1 MLALMKSLM
10 NSFVGKII
18 VMIIIAGMAFW
29 GVDQMFAQ
37 LRGGIGSNMAAAGSR
52 GFDAVTFDR
61 RVESVI
67 RNINADSEEP
77 VTKPELLEQ
86 GVIDQVFQL
95 EAAKLTLLGYADSI
109 GVHPSTDAVV
119 EELKNIDAFKNPL
132 TGALDLDTYRDVLYR
147 SRITQAD
154 YEQQLSDDLTMKAL
168 RDAAGAA
175 IFPPK
180 TLSGLQAR
188 YIGEARN
195 VGWFIL
201 DTSSLPEPDAPTE
214 DEIRAYYDENLEA
227 LKQPERRMIDV
238 LRMSAEDFLSEV
250 TVTDQ
255 EVATVYEAS
264 KSERYSEPDTRT
276 YVELMFSS
284 REAARTAFGLLAA
297 GADPASVEGVASRE
311 TRTGRRESVSD
322 PLLAEAMF
330 GAGKQSGAL
339 FGPAERGD
347 QWLVARLVSVQPGAV
362 FPLEQVEGEIRD
374 QLSRERA
381 AVLLFEKMEALDRAI
396 GAGYPIGQ
404 IAEEVGVPL
413 ITFAPVDQSGRTREG
428 VALMGLISAGEAF
441 QQAFEIPVGETSNR
455 IDIGEATYLTSPRKV
470 LESYTPEFEE
480 LREDVRTGLVRQREA
495 NGVQAALD
503 DLTDRIKSGEST
515 LEAEARAANEVVETP
530 LAPIT
535 RRTAADSGLPNAAVT
550 SVFSGKEGDVFTFP
564 SRTGDAVM
572 VMQITDIT
580 PPSEADMS
588 ELAPLA
594 NSSLLTSLQTDL
606 DQAMEAEIAAT
617 MKLRTNQGTLRA
629 YKATITSDQ

>member
-214 DEIRAYYDENLEA
+214 EDIRAYYDENLEA

-441 QQAFEIPVGETSNR
+441 QQAFEIPVGENSNR

-515 LEAEARAANEVVETP
+515 LEAEARATNEVVETP

>member
-29 GVDQMFAQ
+29 GVDQMLAQ

-455 IDIGEATYLTSPRKV
+455 IDIGEATYLTSPHKV

-535 RRTAADSGLPNAAVT
+535 RRTAADSGLPNAAVN

>member
-1 MLALMKSLM
+1 MKSLM

-535 RRTAADSGLPNAAVT
+535 RRTAADSGLPNAAVN

>member
-1 MLALMKSLM
+1 MKSLM

-396 GAGYPIGQ
+396 GAGYPISQ

-515 LEAEARAANEVVETP
+515 LEAEARATNEVVETP

>member
-396 GAGYPIGQ
+396 GAGYPISQ

-428 VALMGLISAGEAF
+428 VALMGLIGAGEAF

-455 IDIGEATYLTSPRKV
+455 IDIGEATYLTSPHKV

-535 RRTAADSGLPNAAVT
+535 RRTAADSGLPNAAVN

>member
-201 DTSSLPEPDAPTE
+201 DTSSLPEPDALTE

-428 VALMGLISAGEAF
+428 VALMGLIGAGEAF

-606 DQAMEAEIAAT
+606 DRAMEAEIAAT

>member
-455 IDIGEATYLTSPRKV
+455 IDIGEATYLTSPHKV

>member
-339 FGPAERGD
+339 FGPAERGH

-455 IDIGEATYLTSPRKV
+455 IDIGEATYLTSPHKV

-535 RRTAADSGLPNAAVT
+535 RRTAADSGLPNAAVN

>member
-154 YEQQLSDDLTMKAL
+154 YEQQLSDNLTMKAL

>member
-413 ITFAPVDQSGRTREG
+413 ITFAPVDQSGHTREG

>member
-535 RRTAADSGLPNAAVT
+535 RRTAADSGLPNAAVN

-606 DQAMEAEIAAT
+606 DRAMEAEIAAT

>member
-396 GAGYPIGQ
+396 GAGYPISQ

-441 QQAFEIPVGETSNR
+441 QQAFEIPVGENSNR
-455 IDIGEATYLTSPRKV
+455 IYIGEATYLTSPRKV

-535 RRTAADSGLPNAAVT
+535 RRTAADSGLPNAAVN

>member
-37 LRGGIGSNMAAAGSR
+37 IRGGLGSSMAAAGSR
-52 GFDAVTFDR
+52 SFDPSTFDR

-67 RNINADSEEP
+67 RNINADAEEP

-109 GVHPSTDAVV
+109 GVRPSTDAVV

-147 SRITQAD
+147 SRISQAD
-154 YEQQLSDDLTMKAL
+154 YEQQLADDLTMKAL
-168 RDAAGAA
+168 RDGASAA
-175 IFPPK
+175 IYPPK
-180 TLSGLQAR
+180 TLSSLQAR

-201 DTSSLPEPDAPTE
+201 DTSTLPEPDAPTE
-214 DEIRAYYDENLEA
+214 EEIRTYYDDNLDA

-238 LRMSAEDFLSEV
+238 LRMSADDFLSQV
-250 TVTDQ
+250 TVTEQ

-264 KSERYSEPDTRT
+264 KSDRYSEPDTRT
-276 YVELMFSS
+276 YIELLFPT

-297 GADPASVEGVASRE
+297 GADPASLEGVTSRE
-311 TRTGRRESVSD
+311 TKTGRRQSVTD
-322 PLLAEAMF
+322 PTLAEAMF

-339 FGPAERGD
+339 FGPSERGD

-362 FPLEQVEGEIRD
+362 FPLEQVENEIRD
-374 QLSRERA
+374 QLARERA
-381 AVLLFEKMEALDRAI
+381 GVLLFDKMEALDRAI
-396 GAGYPIGQ
+396 GAGYPLSQ

-413 ITFAPVDQSGRTREG
+413 MTYAPVDQSGRTRDG
-428 VALMGLISAGEAF
+428 TALGGLINAGEAF

-455 IDIGEATYLTSPRKV
+455 ADIGEATYLTSPRKII
-470 LESYTPEFEE
+470 ESYTPEFEE
-480 LREDVRTGLVRQREA
+480 LRDDVRAGLVRQREA
-495 NGVQAALD
+495 SGVQAALD
-503 DLTDRIKSGEST
+503 DLTDRIESGEST
-515 LEAEARAANEVVETP
+515 LEAEARAAGEIVETP
-530 LAPIT
+530 LGAIT
-535 RRTAADSGLPNAAVT
+535 RRTAADSGLPNAAIT

-564 SRTGDAVM
+564 SRDGNAVM
-572 VMQITDIT
+572 VMQITSIT
-580 PPSEADMS
+580 PPDEADMA
-588 ELAPLA
+588 ELSPLA
-594 NSSLLTSLQTDL
+594 NSSLISSLQDDL
-606 DQAMEAEIAAT
+606 NQAMETEVASAT
-617 MKLRTNQGTLRA
+617 KLRTNQGALRA

>member
-1 MLALMKSLM
+1 MKSLM

-214 DEIRAYYDENLEA
+214 EDIRAYYDENLEA

-311 TRTGRRESVSD
+311 TKTGRRESVSD

-362 FPLEQVEGEIRD
+362 FPLEQVEGEIRG

>member
-201 DTSSLPEPDAPTE
+201 DTSSLPEPDALTE

-413 ITFAPVDQSGRTREG
+413 ITFAPVDQSGRTSEG

>member
-1 MLALMKSLM
+1 M
-10 NSFVGKII
+10 
-18 VMIIIAGMAFW
+18 
-29 GVDQMFAQ
+29 
-37 LRGGIGSNMAAAGSR
+37 
-52 GFDAVTFDR
+52 
-61 RVESVI
+61 
-67 RNINADSEEP
+67 
-77 VTKPELLEQ
+77 LEQ

-154 YEQQLSDDLTMKAL
+154 YEQQLSDDLTMKAM

-455 IDIGEATYLTSPRKV
+455 IDIGEATYLTSPHKV

-535 RRTAADSGLPNAAVT
+535 RRTAADSGLPNAAVN

>member
-1 MLALMKSLM
+1 MKSLM

-339 FGPAERGD
+339 FGPAERGH

-455 IDIGEATYLTSPRKV
+455 IDIGEATYLTSPHKV

-535 RRTAADSGLPNAAVT
+535 RRTAADSGLPNAAVN

>member
-1 MLALMKSLM
+1 MKSLM

-214 DEIRAYYDENLEA
+214 EDIRAYYDENLEA

-396 GAGYPIGQ
+396 GAGYPISQ

-441 QQAFEIPVGETSNR
+441 QQAFEIPVGENSNR

-515 LEAEARAANEVVETP
+515 LEAEARATNEVVETP

>member
-441 QQAFEIPVGETSNR
+441 QQAFEIPVGENSNR

-515 LEAEARAANEVVETP
+515 LEAEARATNEVVETP

>member
-1 MLALMKSLM
+1 
-10 NSFVGKII
+10 
-18 VMIIIAGMAFW
+18 
-29 GVDQMFAQ
+29 
-37 LRGGIGSNMAAAGSR
+37 
-52 GFDAVTFDR
+52 
-61 RVESVI
+61 
-67 RNINADSEEP
+67 
-77 VTKPELLEQ
+77 
-86 GVIDQVFQL
+86 
-95 EAAKLTLLGYADSI
+95 
-109 GVHPSTDAVV
+109 
-119 EELKNIDAFKNPL
+119 
-132 TGALDLDTYRDVLYR
+132 
-147 SRITQAD
+147 
-154 YEQQLSDDLTMKAL
+154 
-168 RDAAGAA
+168 
-175 IFPPK
+175 
-180 TLSGLQAR
+180 
-188 YIGEARN
+188 
-195 VGWFIL
+195 
-201 DTSSLPEPDAPTE
+201 
-214 DEIRAYYDENLEA
+214 
-227 LKQPERRMIDV
+227 MIDV

-396 GAGYPIGQ
+396 GAGYPISQ

-441 QQAFEIPVGETSNR
+441 QQAFEIPVGENSNR

-515 LEAEARAANEVVETP
+515 LEAEARATNEVVETP

>member
-347 QWLVARLVSVQPGAV
+347 QWLVARLVSVQPGPV

-455 IDIGEATYLTSPRKV
+455 IDIGEATYLTSPHKV

-535 RRTAADSGLPNAAVT
+535 RRTAADSGLPNAAVN

>member
-18 VMIIIAGMAFW
+18 VMIIIAGMAFR

-175 IFPPK
+175 ILPPK

-297 GADPASVEGVASRE
+297 GADPASVEGVATRE

-428 VALMGLISAGEAF
+428 VALMGLIGAGEAF

>member
-1 MLALMKSLM
+1 M

>member
-1 MLALMKSLM
+1 MKSLM

-214 DEIRAYYDENLEA
+214 EDIRAYYDENLEA

-396 GAGYPIGQ
+396 GAGYPISQ

>member
-1 MLALMKSLM
+1 
-10 NSFVGKII
+10 
-18 VMIIIAGMAFW
+18 
-29 GVDQMFAQ
+29 
-37 LRGGIGSNMAAAGSR
+37 MAAAGSR

-535 RRTAADSGLPNAAVT
+535 RRTAADSGLPNAAVN

>member
-52 GFDAVTFDR
+52 GFDATTFDR

-147 SRITQAD
+147 SRISQAD

-175 IFPPK
+175 IYPPK

-201 DTSSLPEPDAPTE
+201 NTSSLPEPDAPTE
-214 DEIRAYYDENLEA
+214 EEIRAYYDENLEA

-311 TRTGRRESVSD
+311 TETGRRESVSD

-455 IDIGEATYLTSPRKV
+455 IDIGEATYLTSPRKM

-535 RRTAADSGLPNAAVT
+535 RRTAADSGLPNAAIT
-550 SVFSGKEGDVFTFP
+550 SVFNGKEGDVFTFP

>member
-1 MLALMKSLM
+1 MSQT
-10 NSFVGKII
+10 GP
-18 VMIIIAGMAFW
+18 W
-29 GVDQMFAQ
+29 
-37 LRGGIGSNMAAAGSR
+37 
-52 GFDAVTFDR
+52 
-61 RVESVI
+61 SV
-67 RNINADSEEP
+67 
-77 VTKPELLEQ
+77 K
-86 GVIDQVFQL
+86 GIDQRARDAAR
-95 EAAKLTLLGYADSI
+95 EAAHAEGITLGEYLNRLLMSVDAPRPNEVAYPFQNRRPTANAANDTLDTLTRRIEATEARSTLAITGMDHTILGLVARLEEAEQNSAAVAGHVDSLI
-109 GVHPSTDAVV
+109 
-119 EELKNIDAFKNPL
+119 EELKD
-132 TGALDLDTYRDVLYR
+132 THSALQEKVQKLEADDTTR
-147 SRITQAD
+147 
-154 YEQQLSDDLTMKAL
+154 
-168 RDAAGAA
+168 
-175 IFPPK
+175 
-180 TLSGLQAR
+180 
-188 YIGEARN
+188 
-195 VGWFIL
+195 
-201 DTSSLPEPDAPTE
+201 
-214 DEIRAYYDENLEA
+214 ENLEA

-396 GAGYPIGQ
+396 GAGYPISQ

-413 ITFAPVDQSGRTREG
+413 ITFAPVDQSGRTRES
-428 VALMGLISAGEAF
+428 VALMGLITAGEAF

-455 IDIGEATYLTSPRKV
+455 IDIGEATYLTSPHKV

>member
-1 MLALMKSLM
+1 M

-594 NSSLLTSLQTDL
+594 NSSLLNSL
-606 DQAMEAEIAAT
+606 
-617 MKLRTNQGTLRA
+617 
-629 YKATITSDQ
+629 

>member
-428 VALMGLISAGEAF
+428 VALMGLIGAGEAF

-455 IDIGEATYLTSPRKV
+455 IDIGEATYLTSPHKV

-535 RRTAADSGLPNAAVT
+535 RRTAADSGLPNAAVN

>member
-201 DTSSLPEPDAPTE
+201 DTSSLPEPDALTE

-535 RRTAADSGLPNAAVT
+535 RRTAADSGLPNAAVN

>member
-1 MLALMKSLM
+1 MKSLM

-201 DTSSLPEPDAPTE
+201 DTSSLPEPDALTE

-428 VALMGLISAGEAF
+428 VALMGLIGAGEAF

-455 IDIGEATYLTSPRKV
+455 IDIGEATYLTSPHKV

>member
-455 IDIGEATYLTSPRKV
+455 IDIGEATYLTSPHKV

-580 PPSEADMS
+580 PPSEAEMS

>member
-1 MLALMKSLM
+1 MKSLM

-214 DEIRAYYDENLEA
+214 EDIRAYYDENLEA

-311 TRTGRRESVSD
+311 TKTGRRESVSD

-347 QWLVARLVSVQPGAV
+347 QWLVARLASVQPGAV
-362 FPLEQVEGEIRD
+362 FPLEQVEGEIRG

>member
-1 MLALMKSLM
+1 
-10 NSFVGKII
+10 
-18 VMIIIAGMAFW
+18 
-29 GVDQMFAQ
+29 
-37 LRGGIGSNMAAAGSR
+37 MAAAGSR

-214 DEIRAYYDENLEA
+214 EDIRAYYDENLEA

-396 GAGYPIGQ
+396 GAGYPISQ

-441 QQAFEIPVGETSNR
+441 QQAFEIPVGENSNR

>member
-1 MLALMKSLM
+1 MKSLM

-201 DTSSLPEPDAPTE
+201 DTSSLPEPDALTE

-428 VALMGLISAGEAF
+428 VALMGLIGAGEAF